1 MLFSLSL
8 RSSTRRAQNQA
19 FLCEQTFT
27 EYEMSISDFLFQ
39 AYFLTFFGEKFSYI
53 LFKGR
58 FSIKAISSR
67 CHKLFFAGSALKKMT
82 FPIENLLPLL
92 TADWAV
98 YGMLPTLKAFL

>member
-1 MLFSLSL
+1 
-8 RSSTRRAQNQA
+8 
-19 FLCEQTFT
+19 
-27 EYEMSISDFLFQ
+27 MSISDFLFQ

-67 CHKLFFAGSALKKMT
+67 CHKLFFAGRALKKMT
-82 FPIENLLPLL
+82 FPIEPIENLLPLL

>member
-1 MLFSLSL
+1 
-8 RSSTRRAQNQA
+8 
-19 FLCEQTFT
+19 
-27 EYEMSISDFLFQ
+27 MSISDFLFQ

-98 YGMLPTLKAFL
+98 YGMLPTLKAFFVKPEGYIIHFFSTHSDITQSFGSTKKNI